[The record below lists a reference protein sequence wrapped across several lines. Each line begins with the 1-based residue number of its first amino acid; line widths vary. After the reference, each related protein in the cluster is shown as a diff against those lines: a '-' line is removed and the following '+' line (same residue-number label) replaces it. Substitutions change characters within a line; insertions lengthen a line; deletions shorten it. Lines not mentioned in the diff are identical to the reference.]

1 MALTATLIEQGHN
14 RLRYLLVC
22 DTTGTTSLSI
32 TTTGAATPDL
42 VTDSLAGPV
51 KACAQAFTNGLGKI
65 PPGALTQAQA
75 RAIWMMDNTLVVVGS
90 KSPRCEPRVT
100 LMVAPAD
107 FLIDA
112 NVDGGGHPIIT
123 LSANNVGQAFLDIES
138 AGAIGI

>member
-22 DTTGTTSLSI
+22 DTTGTTTLNI

-51 KACAQAFTNGLGKI
+51 KACANAHDNGLGKL
-65 PPGALTQAQA
+65 PAGALTQAQA
-75 RAIWMMDNTLVVVGS
+75 RAIWLSDN
-90 KSPRCEPRVT
+90 SPTVLGEKTPHCEPRVT
-100 LMVAPAD
+100 LMVATAD
-107 FLIDA
+107 FLVDA
-112 NVDGGGHPIIT
+112 DVSGGEAILVLT
-123 LSANNVGQAFLDIES
+123 ANNTGQAFLDIES